1 MRPTHLPM
9 RLLRTALI
17 LVGAYLCLAA
27 AKPVAAQQTSDSV
40 RVSQAHPAPASV
52 ASAPLPGPRVAPSEF
67 QAYRPAVAQSDAA
80 LGSSAAAGSGGGRPI
95 VISTLAL
102 VLIIIIIV
110 LLVR

>member
-1 MRPTHLPM
+1 MRVSDLRL

-17 LVGAYLCLAA
+17 LVGAYVCVAA
-27 AKPVAAQQTSDSV
+27 RPVAAQQPSDST
-40 RVSQAHPAPASV
+40 RVSPAHPAPTSA

-67 QAYRPAVAQSDAA
+67 QAFRPAVAQSDAA
-80 LGSSAAAGSGGGRPI
+80 LRSSAAGDGGGHTI

-102 VLIIIIIV
+102 VLIIIIVV